1 MLTIFV
7 FFNKEVCKWP
17 SHEPFD
23 RNWSS
28 LASLQLGVQKLFNN
42 FVKNIYVIFFAFWN
56 PCESV
61 GWCNN
66 ELTDIFSQSND
77 GIICEHFKQC
87 FWHYLSVFSTRN
99 QNHIWITTG
108 ARIRMLQGI
117 FFRISIS
124 PLCYNHDEIEVISI
138 IFWQDCIINLC
149 TPYEQQLTVIV
160 HCTHADCK
168 LITLIVSNYKLHYH
182 KVRGENTS
190 YSFIICNYL
199 TFPN

>member
-42 FVKNIYVIFFAFWN
+42 FEKNIYVIFFAFWN

-108 ARIRMLQGI
+108 ALGFACYRE
-117 FFRISIS
+117 FFLEY
-124 PLCYNHDEIEVISI
+124 PFLHCVII
-138 IFWQDCIINLC
+138 MM
-149 TPYEQQLTVIV
+149 
-160 HCTHADCK
+160 K
-168 LITLIVSNYKLHYH
+168 LKLFRLFFD
-182 KVRGENTS
+182 KIAS
-190 YSFIICNYL
+190 
-199 TFPN
+199 